1 MRSGRRNFKISS
13 KCRGWDYVALIAPL
27 CLLNFKKQLKIFKYN
42 RRLKQGVLMKKFY
55 LKIWLLAFIMVF
67 VVIPAA
73 AQSSLTGLI
82 KLEDFNNEEQ
92 RMLFKS
98 CDYGDGKYGSCNKLV
113 EILSK
118 ECDGGDMRSCA
129 IQSDLLR
136 SLRRIEEATKYLIK
150 LCDAN
155 STYHCFIL
163 GTLDIY
169 LNGNMQAAIKSLE
182 KVCNSDLKDRDI
194 VCKNIEEL
202 KACLK
207 DKECNPIK
215 KGKIIFEG
223 VERKLYGE
231 N

>member
-1 MRSGRRNFKISS
+1 
-13 KCRGWDYVALIAPL
+13 
-27 CLLNFKKQLKIFKYN
+27 
-42 RRLKQGVLMKKFY
+42 MKEFY
-55 LKIWLLAFIMVF
+55 LKIWLLAFIAVF
-67 VVIPAA
+67 AAIPAVA
-73 AQSSLTGLI
+73 KSHLTSLI

-92 RMLFKS
+92 RTLFKS

-169 LNGNMQAAIKSLE
+169 VNGNMQAAIKSLE

-194 VCKNIEEL
+194 VCKNIDEL

>member
-1 MRSGRRNFKISS
+1 
-13 KCRGWDYVALIAPL
+13 
-27 CLLNFKKQLKIFKYN
+27 
-42 RRLKQGVLMKKFY
+42 MKKFY
-55 LKIWLLAFIMVF
+55 LKIWLLAFIVAF
-67 VVIPAA
+67 VSIPAA
-73 AQSSLTGLI
+73 AQPPLTGLI

-118 ECDGGDMRSCA
+118 ECEDDNMRSCA
-129 IQSDLLR
+129 TQSELLL
-136 SLRRIEEATKYLIK
+136 SLRRVEEATKYLIK

-169 LNGNMQAAIKSLE
+169 VNGNIQTAIKSLE

>member
-1 MRSGRRNFKISS
+1 M
-13 KCRGWDYVALIAPL
+13 
-27 CLLNFKKQLKIFKYN
+27 
-42 RRLKQGVLMKKFY
+42 LMKKFY
-55 LKIWLLAFIMVF
+55 LKIWVLAFIAAF

-73 AQSSLTGLI
+73 AQSPLTGLI
-82 KLEDFNNEEQ
+82 KLEDLKSEEQ
-92 RMLFKS
+92 RALLKS
-98 CDYGDGKYGSCNKLV
+98 CDYGEGKYSACNKLV

-118 ECDGGDMRSCA
+118 ECKDGDMRSCA
-129 IQSDLLR
+129 RQSDLLR

-155 STYHCFIL
+155 STYYCFIL
-163 GTLDIY
+163 GTLNIY
-169 LNGNMQAAIKSLE
+169 ANGNIQTAIESLE
-182 KVCNSDLKDRDI
+182 KVCNSDLKDKDI

-207 DKECNPIK
+207 DKECNPIT

>member
-1 MRSGRRNFKISS
+1 
-13 KCRGWDYVALIAPL
+13 
-27 CLLNFKKQLKIFKYN
+27 
-42 RRLKQGVLMKKFY
+42 MKKFY
-55 LKIWLLAFIMVF
+55 LKIWLLAFIMAF

-73 AQSSLTGLI
+73 AQSPLTGLI
-82 KLEDFNNEEQ
+82 KLEDLRSEEQ
-92 RMLFKS
+92 RTLLKS

-118 ECDGGDMRSCA
+118 ECEDGNMRSCA
-129 IQSDLLR
+129 TQSDLLR
-136 SLRRIEEATKYLIK
+136 SLHRIEEATKYLIK

-169 LNGNMQAAIKSLE
+169 ANGNIQTAIKSLE

>member
-1 MRSGRRNFKISS
+1 
-13 KCRGWDYVALIAPL
+13 
-27 CLLNFKKQLKIFKYN
+27 
-42 RRLKQGVLMKKFY
+42 MKKFY
-55 LKIWLLAFIMVF
+55 LKIYILTFMV
-67 VVIPAA
+67 VLIAIPAA
-73 AQSSLTGLI
+73 AQPPLTGLI
-82 KLEDFNNEEQ
+82 KLEDLRSEEQ
-92 RMLFKS
+92 RALLKS
-98 CDYGDGKYGSCNKLV
+98 CDYGDGKYSSCNKLV

-150 LCDAN
+150 LCDAD

-163 GTLDIY
+163 GTLINIY

>member
-1 MRSGRRNFKISS
+1 
-13 KCRGWDYVALIAPL
+13 
-27 CLLNFKKQLKIFKYN
+27 
-42 RRLKQGVLMKKFY
+42 MKKFY
-55 LKIWLLAFIMVF
+55 LKIWLLAFIMAF
-67 VVIPAA
+67 VSIPAA
-73 AQSSLTGLI
+73 AQPPLTGLI

-118 ECDGGDMRSCA
+118 ECEDGNMRSCA
-129 IQSDLLR
+129 TQSELLL
-136 SLRRIEEATKYLIK
+136 SLRRVEEATKYLIK
-150 LCDAN
+150 LCDAD

-169 LNGNMQAAIKSLE
+169 VNGNMQAAIKSLE

>member
-1 MRSGRRNFKISS
+1 
-13 KCRGWDYVALIAPL
+13 
-27 CLLNFKKQLKIFKYN
+27 
-42 RRLKQGVLMKKFY
+42 MKKFY
-55 LKIWLLAFIMVF
+55 LKIWLLAFIMAF
-67 VVIPAA
+67 VSIPAM
-73 AQSSLTGLI
+73 AQPTLTGLI
-82 KLEDFNNEEQ
+82 KLEDLRSEEQ
-92 RMLFKS
+92 RALLKS
-98 CDYGDGKYGSCNKLV
+98 CDYGDGKYSSCNKLV

-118 ECDGGDMRSCA
+118 ECENGDMRSCA
-129 IQSDLLR
+129 TQSELLL
-136 SLRRIEEATKYLIK
+136 SLRRVEEATKYLIK

-163 GTLDIY
+163 GTLINIY

-194 VCKNIEEL
+194 VCKNIDEL

>member
-1 MRSGRRNFKISS
+1 
-13 KCRGWDYVALIAPL
+13 
-27 CLLNFKKQLKIFKYN
+27 
-42 RRLKQGVLMKKFY
+42 MKKFY
-55 LKIWLLAFIMVF
+55 LKIWVLALVAAF
-67 VVIPAA
+67 VMIPAA
-73 AQSSLTGLI
+73 AQSPLTGLI
-82 KLEDFNNEEQ
+82 KLEDLRSEEQ
-92 RMLFKS
+92 RTLLKS

-118 ECDGGDMRSCA
+118 ECEDGDMRSCT

-163 GTLDIY
+163 GTLNIY
-169 LNGNMQAAIKSLE
+169 ANGNIQTAIESLE
-182 KVCNSDLKDRDI
+182 KVCNSDLEDKDI
-194 VCKNIEEL
+194 VCKNIKEL

>member
-1 MRSGRRNFKISS
+1 
-13 KCRGWDYVALIAPL
+13 
-27 CLLNFKKQLKIFKYN
+27 
-42 RRLKQGVLMKKFY
+42 MKKFY
-55 LKIWLLAFIMVF
+55 LKISLFAFITAF
-67 VVIPAA
+67 AAIPAA

-82 KLEDFNNEEQ
+82 KLEDLRSEEQ

-118 ECDGGDMRSCA
+118 ECEDGNMRSCT
-129 IQSDLLR
+129 IQSELLL

-150 LCDAN
+150 LCDAD

-163 GTLDIY
+163 GTLINIY

-182 KVCNSDLKDRDI
+182 KVCHSDLKDRDI

>member
-1 MRSGRRNFKISS
+1 
-13 KCRGWDYVALIAPL
+13 
-27 CLLNFKKQLKIFKYN
+27 
-42 RRLKQGVLMKKFY
+42 MKKFY
-55 LKIWLLAFIMVF
+55 LKISILMFITALTA
-67 VVIPAA
+67 IPAA
-73 AQSSLTGLI
+73 AQSSLTCLI
-82 KLEDFNNEEQ
+82 KLEDLRSEEQ
-92 RMLFKS
+92 RALLKS

-169 LNGNMQAAIKSLE
+169 VNGNMQTAIKSLE

>member
-1 MRSGRRNFKISS
+1 
-13 KCRGWDYVALIAPL
+13 
-27 CLLNFKKQLKIFKYN
+27 
-42 RRLKQGVLMKKFY
+42 MKKFY
-55 LKIWLLAFIMVF
+55 LKIWLLAFIVAF
-67 VVIPAA
+67 VSIPAA
-73 AQSSLTGLI
+73 AQPPLTGLI

-118 ECDGGDMRSCA
+118 ECEEGNMRSCA
-129 IQSDLLR
+129 TQSELLL
-136 SLRRIEEATKYLIK
+136 SLRRVEEATKYLIK
-150 LCDAN
+150 LCDAD

-163 GTLDIY
+163 GTLINIY

>member
-1 MRSGRRNFKISS
+1 
-13 KCRGWDYVALIAPL
+13 
-27 CLLNFKKQLKIFKYN
+27 
-42 RRLKQGVLMKKFY
+42 MKKFY
-55 LKIWLLAFIMVF
+55 LKIYILTFMV
-67 VVIPAA
+67 VLIAIPAV

-82 KLEDFNNEEQ
+82 KLEDLRSEEQ
-92 RMLFKS
+92 RALLKS
-98 CDYGDGKYGSCNKLV
+98 CDYGDGKYSSCNKLV

-118 ECDGGDMRSCA
+118 ECENGDMRSCA
-129 IQSDLLR
+129 TQSELLL
-136 SLRRIEEATKYLIK
+136 SLRRVEEATKYLIK
-150 LCDAN
+150 LCDAD

-163 GTLDIY
+163 GTLINIY
-169 LNGNMQAAIKSLE
+169 LNCNMKASIKSLE

>member
-1 MRSGRRNFKISS
+1 
-13 KCRGWDYVALIAPL
+13 
-27 CLLNFKKQLKIFKYN
+27 
-42 RRLKQGVLMKKFY
+42 MKKFY
-55 LKIWLLAFIMVF
+55 LKISLFAFITAF

-73 AQSSLTGLI
+73 AKSHLTSLI

-118 ECDGGDMRSCA
+118 ECNGGDMRSCA

>member
-1 MRSGRRNFKISS
+1 
-13 KCRGWDYVALIAPL
+13 
-27 CLLNFKKQLKIFKYN
+27 
-42 RRLKQGVLMKKFY
+42 MKKFY
-55 LKIWLLAFIMVF
+55 LKIYILTFMV
-67 VVIPAA
+67 VLIAIPAA

-82 KLEDFNNEEQ
+82 KLEDLRSEEQ
-92 RMLFKS
+92 RALFKS

-118 ECDGGDMRSCA
+118 ECENGDMRSCT

-163 GTLDIY
+163 GTLINIY

>member
-1 MRSGRRNFKISS
+1 
-13 KCRGWDYVALIAPL
+13 
-27 CLLNFKKQLKIFKYN
+27 
-42 RRLKQGVLMKKFY
+42 MKKFY
-55 LKIWLLAFIMVF
+55 LKISLFAFITAF
-67 VVIPAA
+67 AAIPAA
-73 AQSSLTGLI
+73 AQPPLVSLI
-82 KLEDFNNEEQ
+82 ELENFKNEEQ
-92 RMLFKS
+92 RTLLKS
-98 CDYGDGKYGSCNKLV
+98 CDYGEGKYSSCNKLV

-118 ECDGGDMRSCA
+118 ECDGGDMRSCT
-129 IQSDLLR
+129 IQSELLL
-136 SLRRIEEATKYLIK
+136 SLRRVEEATKYLIK
-150 LCDAN
+150 LCDAD

-163 GTLDIY
+163 GTLINIY

>member
-1 MRSGRRNFKISS
+1 MFIT
-13 KCRGWDYVALIAPL
+13 
-27 CLLNFKKQLKIFKYN
+27 
-42 RRLKQGVLMKKFY
+42 
-55 LKIWLLAFIMVF
+55 AFAA
-67 VVIPAA
+67 IPAA
-73 AQSSLTGLI
+73 AKSHLTSLI

-92 RMLFKS
+92 RALFKS

-118 ECDGGDMRSCA
+118 ECEDGNMRSCA
-129 IQSDLLR
+129 TQSELLL
-136 SLRRIEEATKYLIK
+136 SLRRVEEATKYLIK
-150 LCDAN
+150 LCDAD

-163 GTLDIY
+163 
-169 LNGNMQAAIKSLE
+169 GNMQAAIKSLE

>member
-1 MRSGRRNFKISS
+1 
-13 KCRGWDYVALIAPL
+13 
-27 CLLNFKKQLKIFKYN
+27 
-42 RRLKQGVLMKKFY
+42 MKKFY
-55 LKIWLLAFIMVF
+55 LKIWVFAFIAAF
-67 VVIPAA
+67 AAIPAA
-73 AQSSLTGLI
+73 AQSPLTGLI

-92 RMLFKS
+92 RALFKS

-118 ECDGGDMRSCA
+118 ECEDGDMRSCT

-163 GTLDIY
+163 GTLNIY
-169 LNGNMQAAIKSLE
+169 ANGNMQTAIKSLE
-182 KVCNSDLKDRDI
+182 KVCNSDLTDKDI

>member
-1 MRSGRRNFKISS
+1 
-13 KCRGWDYVALIAPL
+13 
-27 CLLNFKKQLKIFKYN
+27 
-42 RRLKQGVLMKKFY
+42 MKKFY
-55 LKIWLLAFIMVF
+55 LKISLFAFITAF
-67 VVIPAA
+67 AAIPAA
-73 AQSSLTGLI
+73 AQPPLVSLI
-82 KLEDFNNEEQ
+82 ELENFKNEEQ
-92 RMLFKS
+92 STLLKS
-98 CDYGDGKYGSCNKLV
+98 CNYGEGKYSSCNKLV

-118 ECDGGDMRSCA
+118 ECEYGDMRSCT

-169 LNGNMQAAIKSLE
+169 VNGNMQAAIKSLE